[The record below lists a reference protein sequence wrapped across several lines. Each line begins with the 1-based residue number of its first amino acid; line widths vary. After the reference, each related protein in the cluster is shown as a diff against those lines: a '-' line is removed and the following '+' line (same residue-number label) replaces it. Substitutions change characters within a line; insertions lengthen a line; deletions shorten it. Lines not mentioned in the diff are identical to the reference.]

1 MKGIIAEDEENIIT
15 EDIEPAE
22 NIEEEYE
29 EKWKESKATS

>member
-29 EKWKESKATS
+29 EK

>member
-22 NIEEEYE
+22 SIIEEEYE
-29 EKWKESKATS
+29 EK